1 MARRISDLT
10 FFLVISGSPVFL
22 RRKTKKSAAV
32 KKRKKMRQNG
42 VKLNSAI
49 LVATKESPQQITA
62 VVSARYVNKAL
73 SVFNIFSLVEMI

>member
-1 MARRISDLT
+1 
-10 FFLVISGSPVFL
+10 
-22 RRKTKKSAAV
+22 
-32 KKRKKMRQNG
+32 MRQNG

-73 SVFNIFSLVEMI
+73 SVFNITPLVKM